1 MRFRPLPR
9 LSGLLLAFLSFAAW
23 AAAAEDSAL
32 PRLRMRTVA
41 LTAKAEGVRV
51 STRIPTTLT
60 FDAPINAQAVKLG
73 DKASVEFLSAGD
85 RSITLRALEELSEAV
100 TLRVPFLNESILTAP
115 VFKLTTASDVVDAQV
130 LVFRDASAPEL
141 MQARLAAL
149 EARCSACEAA
159 LTAQRERGTATGP
172 SGWIVSGQVE
182 EGIGV
187 QVKWLPAPLLSAT
200 TGLDVASVHRFKA
213 DAWVVLA
220 VKVANL
226 TGPPWRPGK
235 AWLENPSTGRR
246 VEARTVAMAPDVLP
260 PNGTGLVAVEFD
272 WKEGESGPKGEA
284 FRLVVQEAGDGARTL
299 GIPGVVLEDGTS
311 TREKSGP

>member
-1 MRFRPLPR
+1 
-9 LSGLLLAFLSFAAW
+9 
-23 AAAAEDSAL
+23 
-32 PRLRMRTVA
+32 MRTVA

-60 FDAPINAQAVKLG
+60 FDTPIDPQAVKLG
-73 DKASVEFLSAGD
+73 DKAPVEFLSVGD

-100 TLRVPFLNESILTAP
+100 TLRVPLLNESILTAP
-115 VFKLTTASDVVDAQV
+115 VFKLTTAADVVDAQV

-149 EARCSACEAA
+149 EARCSVCEAA

-187 QVKWLPAPLLSAT
+187 QVKLLRTPLPSAT
-200 TGLDVASVHRFKA
+200 LGMKAESVHRFKA

-220 VKVANL
+220 VKVSNL
-226 TGPPWRPGK
+226 VGTPWRPGK

-260 PNGTGLVAVEFD
+260 PNGTGRVAVEFD
-272 WKEGESGPKGEA
+272 WKKGVSGPTGED
-284 FRLVVQEAGDGARTL
+284 FQLVIQGAADSARPL
-299 GIPGVVLEDGTS
+299 SIPGVVLEDGTPAQ
-311 TREKSGP
+311 EKSGP